1 MILGREP
8 VAIAAVVAIA
18 INLLVSFGLKLDVTQ
33 ISLIN
38 ALVVGV
44 LALLARTQT
53 TPVSNPTLK
62 QGTAVT
68 VETPAGEAN
77 RVTTV

>member
-44 LALLARTQT
+44 LALLARSQT
-53 TPVSNPTLK
+53 TPVANPTIK
-62 QGTAVT
+62 HGTSVT

-77 RVTTV
+77 HVTTV